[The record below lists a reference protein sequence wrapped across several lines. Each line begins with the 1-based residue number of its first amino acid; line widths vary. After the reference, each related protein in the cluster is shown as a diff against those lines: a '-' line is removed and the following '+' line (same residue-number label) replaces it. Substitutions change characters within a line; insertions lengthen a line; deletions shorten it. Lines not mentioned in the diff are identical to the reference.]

1 MDLSLSYEWVAPR
14 IMVSALVQLPF
25 PFHQILDLGLRTW
38 TWLDVSV
45 ARLRVEEGS
54 HVQCTV
60 KILFVG

>member
-1 MDLSLSYEWVAPR
+1 MLVNR
-14 IMVSALVQLPF
+14 FKKVSGKGWLKKWD
-25 PFHQILDLGLRTW
+25 LDLGLRTW